1 MDNKSYIGTLGRGVL
16 VVVLFSLLS
25 GCSLLRPKVITK
37 IEKEVEYRDREVHD
51 TATVEIPIE
60 VERIVTRDTSSHLEN
75 SFAKSDAVVS
85 GGYLHHSLESIPQ
98 IIRVPVVVHV
108 TDTIYREKEAV
119 ETIKEVK
126 VEKPLSWWQK
136 FRIRACWWLLG
147 GLILSFGWI
156 FRKSLIRI
164 LKLWLKL

>member
-1 MDNKSYIGTLGRGVL
+1 MDNFAHIGTLGRGVL

-25 GCSLLRPKVITK
+25 GCCLLRPKVITK

-108 TDTIYREKEAV
+108 TDTLYREKEAV

-126 VEKPLSWWQK
+126 VDKPLSWPQK
-136 FRIRACWWLLG
+136 AKIEAFPWLVIGFLGLLIWVTKKWWLRLP
-147 GLILSFGWI
+147 
-156 FRKSLIRI
+156 
-164 LKLWLKL
+164 

>member
-1 MDNKSYIGTLGRGVL
+1 MDNKSYIGTLGRIVL
-16 VVVLFSLLS
+16 VVVLFSTLS

-98 IIRVPVVVHV
+98 VIRVPVTVHV
-108 TDTIYREKEAV
+108 TDTLYREKEAA
-119 ETIKEVK
+119 ETIREVK
-126 VEKPLSWWQK
+126 VEKPLSWSQK
-136 FRIRACWWLLG
+136 AKIGAFPWLVIGFLGLLIWVTKKWWLRLP
-147 GLILSFGWI
+147 
-156 FRKSLIRI
+156 
-164 LKLWLKL
+164 

>member
-119 ETIKEVK
+119 ETIKEVN
-126 VEKPLSWWQK
+126 VEKPLSWSQK
-136 FRIRACWWLLG
+136 AKIGAFPWLVIGFLGLLIWVTKKWWLRLP
-147 GLILSFGWI
+147 
-156 FRKSLIRI
+156 
-164 LKLWLKL
+164 

>member
-1 MDNKSYIGTLGRGVL
+1 MDNFAHIGTPVRGVL

-126 VEKPLSWWQK
+126 VEKPLSWSQK
-136 FRIRACWWLLG
+136 AKIGAFPWPVIGFLGLLIWVTKKWWLRLP
-147 GLILSFGWI
+147 
-156 FRKSLIRI
+156 
-164 LKLWLKL
+164 

>member
-1 MDNKSYIGTLGRGVL
+1 MDNFAHIGTLGRGVL

-126 VEKPLSWWQK
+126 VEKPLSWSQK
-136 FRIRACWWLLG
+136 AKIGAFPWLVIGFLGLLIWVTKKWWLRLP
-147 GLILSFGWI
+147 
-156 FRKSLIRI
+156 
-164 LKLWLKL
+164 

>member
-1 MDNKSYIGTLGRGVL
+1 MDNFAHIGTPGRAVTFL
-16 VVVLFSLLS
+16 VFVVLFQGILP

-85 GGYLHHSLESIPQ
+85 GGFLFHSLESIPQ

-119 ETIKEVK
+119 ETIREVK
-126 VEKPLSWWQK
+126 VEKPLSWAQK
-136 FRIRACWWLLG
+136 AKIGAFPWLVIGFLGLLICVTKKWWLRL
-147 GLILSFGWI
+147 
-156 FRKSLIRI
+156 
-164 LKLWLKL
+164 

>member
-126 VEKPLSWWQK
+126 VEKPLSWSQK
-136 FRIRACWWLLG
+136 AKIGAFPWLVIGFLGLLIWVTKKWWLRLP
-147 GLILSFGWI
+147 
-156 FRKSLIRI
+156 
-164 LKLWLKL
+164 

>member
-1 MDNKSYIGTLGRGVL
+1 MDNFAHIGTLGRGVL
-16 VVVLFSLLS
+16 VVVLFSLLP
-25 GCSLLRPKVITK
+25 GCSIFRPKVITK

-60 VERIVTRDTSSHLEN
+60 VERIVTRDTTSHLEN

-119 ETIKEVK
+119 ETIKEVEI
-126 VEKPLSWWQK
+126 EKPLSWSQK
-136 FRIRACWWLLG
+136 AKIGAFPWLVIGFLGLLIWVTKKWWLRLP
-147 GLILSFGWI
+147 
-156 FRKSLIRI
+156 
-164 LKLWLKL
+164 

>member
-1 MDNKSYIGTLGRGVL
+1 MDNFAHIGTLGRGVL
-16 VVVLFSLLS
+16 VVVLFSLLP
-25 GCSLLRPKVITK
+25 GCSIFRPKVITK
-37 IEKEVEYRDREVHD
+37 IENDVEYRDREVHD

-60 VERIVTRDTSSHLEN
+60 VERIVTRDTTSHLEN

-119 ETIKEVK
+119 ETIKEVEI
-126 VEKPLSWWQK
+126 EKPLSWSQK
-136 FRIRACWWLLG
+136 AKIGAFPWLVIGFLGLLIWVTKKWWLRLP
-147 GLILSFGWI
+147 
-156 FRKSLIRI
+156 
-164 LKLWLKL
+164 

>member
-1 MDNKSYIGTLGRGVL
+1 MDNKSYIGTLGRSVL

-126 VEKPLSWWQK
+126 VEKPLSWSQK
-136 FRIRACWWLLG
+136 AKIGAFPWLVIGFLGLLIWVTKKWWLRLP
-147 GLILSFGWI
+147 
-156 FRKSLIRI
+156 
-164 LKLWLKL
+164 

>member
-126 VEKPLSWWQK
+126 VEKPLSWSQK
-136 FRIRACWWLLG
+136 AKIGAFPWLVIGFLGLLIWATKKWWLRLP
-147 GLILSFGWI
+147 
-156 FRKSLIRI
+156 
-164 LKLWLKL
+164 

>member
-16 VVVLFSLLS
+16 VVVLFSLLP

-126 VEKPLSWWQK
+126 VEKPLSWSQK
-136 FRIRACWWLLG
+136 AKIGAFPWLVIGFLGLLIWVTKKWWLRLP
-147 GLILSFGWI
+147 
-156 FRKSLIRI
+156 
-164 LKLWLKL
+164 

>member
-1 MDNKSYIGTLGRGVL
+1 MDNFAHIGTLGRGVL

-25 GCSLLRPKVITK
+25 GCCLLRPKVITK

-108 TDTIYREKEAV
+108 TDTLYREKEAV

-126 VEKPLSWWQK
+126 VDKPLSRPQK
-136 FRIRACWWLLG
+136 AKIGAFPWLVIGFLGLLIWVTKKWWLRLP
-147 GLILSFGWI
+147 
-156 FRKSLIRI
+156 
-164 LKLWLKL
+164 

>member
-1 MDNKSYIGTLGRGVL
+1 M
-16 VVVLFSLLS
+16 VLFSTLS

-60 VERIVTRDTSSHLEN
+60 VERIVTRDTTSHLEN

-126 VEKPLSWWQK
+126 VEKPLSWSQK
-136 FRIRACWWLLG
+136 AKIGAFPWLVIGFLGLLIWVTKKWWLRLP
-147 GLILSFGWI
+147 
-156 FRKSLIRI
+156 
-164 LKLWLKL
+164 

>member
-1 MDNKSYIGTLGRGVL
+1 MDNKSYIGTPVRGVL

-25 GCSLLRPKVITK
+25 GCSLLRPRVITK

-136 FRIRACWWLLG
+136 FRIRAFWWLLG
-147 GLILSFGWI
+147 GVLVLLAIT
-156 FRKSLIRI
+156 FRKPLMRC
-164 LKLWLKL
+164 LGLRLR

>member
-1 MDNKSYIGTLGRGVL
+1 MDNFAHIGRQGRGVL

-108 TDTIYREKEAV
+108 TDTLYREKEAV

-126 VEKPLSWWQK
+126 VDKPLSWSQK
-136 FRIRACWWLLG
+136 AKIGAFPWLVIGFLGLLIWVTKKWWLRLP
-147 GLILSFGWI
+147 
-156 FRKSLIRI
+156 
-164 LKLWLKL
+164 

>member
-126 VEKPLSWWQK
+126 VEKPLSWSQK
-136 FRIRACWWLLG
+136 AKIGAFPWLVIGFLGLLICVTKKWWLRLP
-147 GLILSFGWI
+147 
-156 FRKSLIRI
+156 
-164 LKLWLKL
+164 